1 MSISI
6 SQGDYILYQDISE
19 GSPTGRIWN
28 FPGGTPTGA
37 TATNPIVRYAS
48 PSNTGFSAKLTVS
61 IGSISSSNEKSN
73 IIVVAPEN
81 ISMTMTSNQTAVV
94 SMGKGVTY
102 TAVGST
108 ASAAY
113 YTWNVAGLG
122 TPGITTANNQLGAI
136 IYNWLTLTGSESGA
150 TYSTYVSTSS
160 VILTSLLGNTASS
173 SVTVAY
179 SKNGLFE
186 RYNYLASPF
195 TLGLHYQ
202 SVADTGILLTA
213 LGISGSGNA
222 YSVNTTGSSAVP
234 IPINNTQFRAQG
246 EITSYWSSSQDIVMP
261 SSINY
266 GLFTGQYIA
275 SSLAFNALGVPGA
288 TGWGSLTRY
297 TLGNYMLPG
306 DLGTYFSNI
315 FYFADIQGYGKS
327 LINNRYWTS
336 TQVSNLIFNE
346 FSIGYQSS
354 KALEVAFYSGEYP
367 VAYAAELDGAGGA
380 SGGYGGACL
389 PAASFVGGSDVKLYL
404 TLRFSTISPCI
415 NNIESGY
422 DMIVEVV
429 VSSMSINAGLGNS
442 PDGTLVFMQ
451 DTGAG
456 SGVASLINAA
466 LVSNGNLFENNV
478 VASASPD
485 YAWMYNIPS
494 GVDPNTFN
502 GLKISIIDNDWLGS
516 GLFIAAVD
524 LSDNGPW
531 APYTFWPGVPVAGN
545 PGKTNWISFNTN
557 RIANP
562 YQIANL
568 GSTGPVRGWY
578 FGQSII

>member
-1 MSISI
+1 
-6 SQGDYILYQDISE
+6 
-19 GSPTGRIWN
+19 
-28 FPGGTPTGA
+28 
-37 TATNPIVRYAS
+37 
-48 PSNTGFSAKLTVS
+48 
-61 IGSISSSNEKSN
+61 
-73 IIVVAPEN
+73 
-81 ISMTMTSNQTAVV
+81 
-94 SMGKGVTY
+94 
-102 TAVGST
+102 
-108 ASAAY
+108 
-113 YTWNVAGLG
+113 
-122 TPGITTANNQLGAI
+122 
-136 IYNWLTLTGSESGA
+136 
-150 TYSTYVSTSS
+150 
-160 VILTSLLGNTASS
+160 
-173 SVTVAY
+173 
-179 SKNGLFE
+179 
-186 RYNYLASPF
+186 
-195 TLGLHYQ
+195 
-202 SVADTGILLTA
+202 
-213 LGISGSGNA
+213 
-222 YSVNTTGSSAVP
+222 
-234 IPINNTQFRAQG
+234 
-246 EITSYWSSSQDIVMP
+246 MP
-261 SSINY
+261 SSLNY

-288 TGWGSLTRY
+288 TGATGWGSLTRY
-297 TLGNYMLPG
+297 TQGNYMLPG
-306 DLGTYFSNI
+306 DLGTYFNNI

-327 LINNRYWTS
+327 LVSNRYWTS

-389 PAASFVGGSDVKLYL
+389 PAATLVGGSDVKLYL

-422 DMIVEVV
+422 NMTVEVV
-429 VSSMSINAGLGNS
+429 VSSMSDINAGLGNS

-456 SGVASLINAA
+456 LGVASLINAA
-466 LVSNGNLFENNV
+466 LVSNGNGFENNI

-545 PGKTNWISFNTN
+545 PGKTN
-557 RIANP
+557 
-562 YQIANL
+562 
-568 GSTGPVRGWY
+568 
-578 FGQSII
+578 

>member
-6 SQGDYILYQDISE
+6 SQGDYILYQDISD

-37 TATNPIVRYAS
+37 TATNPIVRYSS

-73 IIVVAPEN
+73 IIVVVPEN
-81 ISMTMTSNQTAVV
+81 ISMTMTSNQTTVV
-94 SMGKGVTY
+94 PMGTTVSY

-113 YTWNVAGLG
+113 YTWNLAGSG
-122 TPGITTANNQLGAI
+122 TPGITTANNQLGTT
-136 IYNWLTLTGSESGA
+136 IYNWLALTGSESGA

-160 VILTSLLGNTASS
+160 AVLTSFLGNTTSS
-173 SVTVAY
+173 SVTVTY

-186 RYNYLASPF
+186 GYNYLASSF
-195 TLGLHYQ
+195 VLGRNYY

-222 YSVNTTGSSAVP
+222 YSVNTATSIGP

-246 EITSYWSSSQDIVMP
+246 EITSYWSSSQDFKIP
-261 SSINY
+261 INLNY

-275 SSLAFNALGVPGA
+275 SSLAFNALSVPGA

-297 TLGNYMLPG
+297 TQGNYMLPG
-306 DLGTYFSNI
+306 DLTAYFNNI

-327 LINNRYWTS
+327 LVSNRYWTS

-367 VAYAAELDGAGGA
+367 VAYESELDGAGGA

-389 PAASFVGGSDVKLYL
+389 PSASYVSGTVTLYL
-404 TLRFSTISPCI
+404 TLRFSTVSPCI

-422 DMIVEVV
+422 DMTVDVTISDILISGGV
-429 VSSMSINAGLGNS
+429 GNS

-456 SGVASLINAA
+456 LGVASLINAA
-466 LVSNGNLFENNV
+466 LVSNGNGFENNI

-485 YAWMYNIPS
+485 YAWMYNI
-494 GVDPNTFN
+494 GLVDPNTFN
-502 GLKISIIDNDWLGS
+502 GLKISIIDNDWGGS

-531 APYTFWPGVPVAGN
+531 AGRRGVPTTATI
-545 PGKTNWISFNTN
+545 GKTNWISFNTN

-562 YQIANL
+562 YQIANP

-578 FGQSII
+578 FGSP

>member
-6 SQGDYILYQDISE
+6 SQGDYILYQDISD

-37 TATNPIVRYAS
+37 TATNPIVRYSS

-73 IIVVAPEN
+73 IIVVVPEN
-81 ISMTMTSNQTAVV
+81 ISMTMTSNQTTVV
-94 SMGKGVTY
+94 PMGTTVSY

-113 YTWNVAGLG
+113 YTWNLAGSG
-122 TPGITTANNQLGAI
+122 TPGITTANNQLGTT
-136 IYNWLTLTGSESGA
+136 IYNWLALTGSESGA

-160 VILTSLLGNTASS
+160 AVLTSFLGNTTSS
-173 SVTVAY
+173 SVTVTY

-186 RYNYLASPF
+186 GYNYLASSF
-195 TLGLHYQ
+195 VLGRNYY

-222 YSVNTTGSSAVP
+222 YSVNTATSIGP

-246 EITSYWSSSQDIVMP
+246 EITSYWSSSQDFKIP
-261 SSINY
+261 INLNY

-275 SSLAFNALGVPGA
+275 SSLAFNALSVPGA

-306 DLGTYFSNI
+306 DLTAYFNNI

-327 LINNRYWTS
+327 LVSNRYWTS

-367 VAYAAELDGAGGA
+367 VAYESELDGAGGA

-389 PAASFVGGSDVKLYL
+389 PSASYVSGTVTLYL
-404 TLRFSTISPCI
+404 TLRFSTVSPCI

-422 DMIVEVV
+422 DMTVDVTISDILISGGV
-429 VSSMSINAGLGNS
+429 GNS

-456 SGVASLINAA
+456 LGVASLINAA
-466 LVSNGNLFENNV
+466 LVSNGNGFENNI

-485 YAWMYNIPS
+485 YAWMYNI
-494 GVDPNTFN
+494 GLVDPNTFN
-502 GLKISIIDNDWLGS
+502 GLKISIIDNDWGGS

-531 APYTFWPGVPVAGN
+531 AGRRGVPTTATI
-545 PGKTNWISFNTN
+545 GKTNWISFNTN

-562 YQIANL
+562 YQIANP

-578 FGQSII
+578 FGSP

>member
-1 MSISI
+1 L
-6 SQGDYILYQDISE
+6 D
-19 GSPTGRIWN
+19 
-28 FPGGTPTGA
+28 
-37 TATNPIVRYAS
+37 
-48 PSNTGFSAKLTVS
+48 
-61 IGSISSSNEKSN
+61 
-73 IIVVAPEN
+73 
-81 ISMTMTSNQTAVV
+81 
-94 SMGKGVTY
+94 
-102 TAVGST
+102 
-108 ASAAY
+108 
-113 YTWNVAGLG
+113 
-122 TPGITTANNQLGAI
+122 
-136 IYNWLTLTGSESGA
+136 LTGSESGA

-179 SKNGLFE
+179 SKNGKFE
-186 RYNYLASPF
+186 GYNYLASPF
-195 TLGLHYQ
+195 TLGLAYY

-222 YSVNTTGSSAVP
+222 YRIGTTGSTAP

-246 EITSYWSSSQDIVMP
+246 EITSYWSSSQDFTMP
-261 SSINY
+261 SNLNY

-297 TLGNYMLPG
+297 TQGNYMLPG

-315 FYFADIQGYGKS
+315 FYFADIQGYGKTLVS
-327 LINNRYWTS
+327 NRYWTS
-336 TQVSNLIFNE
+336 TQVSDLIFNE

-367 VAYAAELDGAGGA
+367 VAYEYELDGAGGA

-389 PAASFVGGSDVKLYL
+389 PSASYVSGTVKIYL
-404 TLRFSTISPCI
+404 TMRFSQISPCI
-415 NNIESGY
+415 NNIDPGY
-422 DMIVEVV
+422 DITVEVTI
-429 VSSMSINAGLGNS
+429 SDILIAGGIGNS

-451 DTGAG
+451 NTGTG
-456 SGVASLINAA
+456 TGTGVASLINAA
-466 LVSNGNLFENNV
+466 LVSDGNGLENNV

-502 GLKISIIDNDWLGS
+502 GLKISIINNQWPNPGS
-516 GLFIAAVD
+516 GIFLVAVD

-531 APYTFWPGVPVAGN
+531 AGRRGVPTTATI
-545 PGKTNWISFNTN
+545 GKTNWISFNTN

-562 YQIANL
+562 YQIANP

-578 FGQSII
+578 FSSP

>member
-19 GSPTGRIWN
+19 GSPTGRIWD

-37 TATNPIVRYAS
+37 TATNPIVRYSS

-94 SMGKGVTY
+94 PMGKGVTY

-160 VILTSLLGNTASS
+160 VVLTSFLGNTTSS
-173 SVTVAY
+173 SVTVTY

-186 RYNYLASPF
+186 PYNYLASPF
-195 TLGLHYQ
+195 TLGLIYYL
-202 SVADTGILLTA
+202 VADTGIPLTA
-213 LGISGSGNA
+213 LGMSGSGNA
-222 YSVNTTGSSAVP
+222 YSVNTVTAIPSP
-234 IPINNTQFRAQG
+234 RPINNTQFRAQG
-246 EITSYWSSSQDIVMP
+246 EITSYWSSSQDITMP
-261 SSINY
+261 SSLNY

-275 SSLAFNALGVPGA
+275 SSIAFNALGVPGA
-288 TGWGSLTRY
+288 TGWGALTRY
-297 TLGNYMLPG
+297 TQGNYMLPG
-306 DLGTYFSNI
+306 DLGTYFNKI

-327 LINNRYWTS
+327 LIDNRYWTS
-336 TQVSNLIFNE
+336 TQVSSLIFNE

-389 PAASFVGGSDVKLYL
+389 PSAALVGGTVKLYL
-404 TLRFSTISPCI
+404 TVRFSTGFPCI

-422 DMIVEVV
+422 DITVEVTISDIGGV
-429 VSSMSINAGLGNS
+429 GNS
-442 PDGTLVFMQ
+442 PDGTLIFMQ

-466 LVSNGNLFENNV
+466 LVSNGNLLENNI

-485 YAWMYNIPS
+485 YAWMYNI
-494 GVDPNTFN
+494 GLVDPNTFN
-502 GLKISIIDNDWLGS
+502 GLKISIIDNDYQGS

-531 APYTFWPGVPVAGN
+531 AGRRGVPTTATI
-545 PGKTNWISFNTN
+545 GKTNWISFNTN

-562 YQIANL
+562 YQIANP

-578 FGQSII
+578 FGAP

>member
-19 GSPTGRIWN
+19 GSPTGRIWD

-37 TATNPIVRYAS
+37 TATNPIVRYSS

-61 IGSISSSNEKSN
+61 IGSISSSKEKSN

-94 SMGKGVTY
+94 PMGKGVTY

-160 VILTSLLGNTASS
+160 VVLTSFLGNTTSS
-173 SVTVAY
+173 SVTVTY

-186 RYNYLASPF
+186 PYNYLASPF
-195 TLGLHYQ
+195 TLGLAYY

-222 YSVNTTGSSAVP
+222 YSIGTTGSTAP

-246 EITSYWSSSQDIVMP
+246 EITSYWSSSQDITMP
-261 SSINY
+261 SSLNY

-275 SSLAFNALGVPGA
+275 SSIAFNALGVPGA
-288 TGWGSLTRY
+288 TGWGALTRY
-297 TLGNYMLPG
+297 TQGNYMLPG
-306 DLGTYFSNI
+306 DLGTYFNKI

-327 LINNRYWTS
+327 LIDNRYWTS
-336 TQVSNLIFNE
+336 TQVSSLIFNE

-367 VAYAAELDGAGGA
+367 VAYESELDGAGGA

-389 PAASFVGGSDVKLYL
+389 PSASYVSGTVKLYL
-404 TLRFSTISPCI
+404 TVRFSTGFPCI

-422 DMIVEVV
+422 DITVEVTI
-429 VSSMSINAGLGNS
+429 SDAGGVGNS
-442 PDGTLVFMQ
+442 PDGTLIFMQ

-466 LVSNGNLFENNV
+466 LVSNGNLLENNI

-485 YAWMYNIPS
+485 YAWMYNI
-494 GVDPNTFN
+494 GLVDPNTFN

-531 APYTFWPGVPVAGN
+531 AGRRGVPTTATI
-545 PGKTNWISFNTN
+545 GKTNWISFNTN

-562 YQIANL
+562 YQIANP

-578 FGQSII
+578 FGAP

>member
-19 GSPTGRIWN
+19 GSPTGRIWD

-37 TATNPIVRYAS
+37 TATNPIVRYSS

-94 SMGKGVTY
+94 PMGKGVTY

-160 VILTSLLGNTASS
+160 AVLTSFLGNTTSS
-173 SVTVAY
+173 SVTVTY

-186 RYNYLASPF
+186 PYNYLASPF
-195 TLGLHYQ
+195 TLGLIYYL
-202 SVADTGILLTA
+202 VADTGIPLTA
-213 LGISGSGNA
+213 LGMSGSGNA
-222 YSVNTTGSSAVP
+222 YSVNTVTAIPSP
-234 IPINNTQFRAQG
+234 RPINNTQFRAQG
-246 EITSYWSSSQDIVMP
+246 EITSYWSSSQDITMP
-261 SSINY
+261 SSLNY

-275 SSLAFNALGVPGA
+275 SSLAFNALGVTGA
-288 TGWGSLTRY
+288 TGWQSLTRY
-297 TLGNYMLPG
+297 TQGNYMLPG
-306 DLGTYFSNI
+306 DLGTYFNKI

-327 LINNRYWTS
+327 LIDNRYWTS
-336 TQVSNLIFNE
+336 TQVSSLIFNE

-367 VAYAAELDGAGGA
+367 VAYESELDGAGGA

-389 PAASFVGGSDVKLYL
+389 PSASYVSGTVKLYL
-404 TLRFSTISPCI
+404 TVRFSTGFPCI

-422 DMIVEVV
+422 DITVEVTI
-429 VSSMSINAGLGNS
+429 SDAGGVGNS
-442 PDGTLVFMQ
+442 PDGTLIFMQ

-466 LVSNGNLFENNV
+466 LVSNGNLLENNI

-485 YAWMYNIPS
+485 YAWMYNI
-494 GVDPNTFN
+494 GLVDPNTFN
-502 GLKISIIDNDWLGS
+502 GLKISIIDNDWGGS

-531 APYTFWPGVPVAGN
+531 AGRRGVPTTATI
-545 PGKTNWISFNTN
+545 GKTNWISFNTN

-562 YQIANL
+562 YQIANP

-578 FGQSII
+578 FGAP

>member
-19 GSPTGRIWN
+19 GSPTGRIWD

-37 TATNPIVRYAS
+37 TATNPIVRYSS

-73 IIVVAPEN
+73 LIVVAPEN

-94 SMGKGVTY
+94 PMGKGVTY

-160 VILTSLLGNTASS
+160 VVLTSFLGNTTSS
-173 SVTVAY
+173 SVTVTY

-186 RYNYLASPF
+186 PYNYLASPF
-195 TLGLHYQ
+195 TLGLIYYL
-202 SVADTGILLTA
+202 VADTGIPLTA
-213 LGISGSGNA
+213 LGMSGSGNA
-222 YSVNTTGSSAVP
+222 YSVNTVTAIPSP
-234 IPINNTQFRAQG
+234 RPINNTQFRAQG
-246 EITSYWSSSQDIVMP
+246 EITSYWSSSQDITMP
-261 SSINY
+261 SSLNY

-275 SSLAFNALGVPGA
+275 SSIAFNALGVPGA
-288 TGWGSLTRY
+288 TGWGALTRY
-297 TLGNYMLPG
+297 TQGNYMLPG
-306 DLGTYFSNI
+306 DLGTYFNKI

-327 LINNRYWTS
+327 LIDNRYWTS
-336 TQVSNLIFNE
+336 TQVSSLIFNE

-367 VAYAAELDGAGGA
+367 VAYESELDGAGGA

-389 PAASFVGGSDVKLYL
+389 PSASYVSGTVKLYL
-404 TLRFSTISPCI
+404 TVRFSTGFPCI

-422 DMIVEVV
+422 DITVEVTI
-429 VSSMSINAGLGNS
+429 S
-442 PDGTLVFMQ
+442 D
-451 DTGAG
+451 
-456 SGVASLINAA
+456 
-466 LVSNGNLFENNV
+466 
-478 VASASPD
+478 
-485 YAWMYNIPS
+485 
-494 GVDPNTFN
+494 
-502 GLKISIIDNDWLGS
+502 ISIAG
-516 GLFIAAVD
+516 
-524 LSDNGPW
+524 
-531 APYTFWPGVPVAGN
+531 GV
-545 PGKTNWISFNTN
+545 
-557 RIANP
+557 
-562 YQIANL
+562 
-568 GSTGPVRGWY
+568 
-578 FGQSII
+578 

>member
-19 GSPTGRIWN
+19 GSPTGRIWD

-37 TATNPIVRYAS
+37 TATNPIVRYSS

-94 SMGKGVTY
+94 PMGKGVTY

-160 VILTSLLGNTASS
+160 VVLTSFLGNTTSS
-173 SVTVAY
+173 SVTVTY

-186 RYNYLASPF
+186 PYNYLASPF
-195 TLGLHYQ
+195 TLGLIYYL
-202 SVADTGILLTA
+202 VADTGIPLTA
-213 LGISGSGNA
+213 LGMSGSGNA
-222 YSVNTTGSSAVP
+222 YSVNTVTAIPSP
-234 IPINNTQFRAQG
+234 RPINNTQFRAQG
-246 EITSYWSSSQDIVMP
+246 EITSYWSSSQDITMP
-261 SSINY
+261 SSLNY

-275 SSLAFNALGVPGA
+275 SSIAFNALGVPGA
-288 TGWGSLTRY
+288 TGWGALTRY
-297 TLGNYMLPG
+297 TQGNYMLPG
-306 DLGTYFSNI
+306 DLGTYFNKI

-327 LINNRYWTS
+327 LIDNRYWTS
-336 TQVSNLIFNE
+336 TQVSSLIFNE

-367 VAYAAELDGAGGA
+367 VAYESELDGAGGA

-389 PAASFVGGSDVKLYL
+389 PSASYVSGTVKLYL
-404 TLRFSTISPCI
+404 TVRFSTGFPCI

-422 DMIVEVV
+422 DITVEVTISDIGGV
-429 VSSMSINAGLGNS
+429 GNS
-442 PDGTLVFMQ
+442 PDGTLIFMQ

-466 LVSNGNLFENNV
+466 LVSNGNLLENNI

-485 YAWMYNIPS
+485 YAWMYNI
-494 GVDPNTFN
+494 GLVDPNTFN
-502 GLKISIIDNDWLGS
+502 GLKISIIDNDYQGS

-531 APYTFWPGVPVAGN
+531 AGRRGVPTTATI
-545 PGKTNWISFNTN
+545 GKTNWISFNTN

-562 YQIANL
+562 YQIANP

-578 FGQSII
+578 FGAP

>member
-1 MSISI
+1 
-6 SQGDYILYQDISE
+6 
-19 GSPTGRIWN
+19 
-28 FPGGTPTGA
+28 
-37 TATNPIVRYAS
+37 
-48 PSNTGFSAKLTVS
+48 
-61 IGSISSSNEKSN
+61 
-73 IIVVAPEN
+73 
-81 ISMTMTSNQTAVV
+81 
-94 SMGKGVTY
+94 
-102 TAVGST
+102 
-108 ASAAY
+108 
-113 YTWNVAGLG
+113 
-122 TPGITTANNQLGAI
+122 
-136 IYNWLTLTGSESGA
+136 
-150 TYSTYVSTSS
+150 
-160 VILTSLLGNTASS
+160 
-173 SVTVAY
+173 
-179 SKNGLFE
+179 
-186 RYNYLASPF
+186 
-195 TLGLHYQ
+195 
-202 SVADTGILLTA
+202 
-213 LGISGSGNA
+213 
-222 YSVNTTGSSAVP
+222 
-234 IPINNTQFRAQG
+234 
-246 EITSYWSSSQDIVMP
+246 MP
-261 SSINY
+261 SSLNY

-327 LINNRYWTS
+327 LVSNRYWTS

-367 VAYAAELDGAGGA
+367 VAYEYELDGAGGA

-404 TLRFSTISPCI
+404 TLRFSTVSPCI

-422 DMIVEVV
+422 DMTVEVV

-456 SGVASLINAA
+456 LGVASLINAA
-466 LVSNGNLFENNV
+466 LVSNGNGFENNI

-485 YAWMYNIPS
+485 YAWMYNI
-494 GVDPNTFN
+494 GLVDPNTFN
-502 GLKISIIDNDWLGS
+502 GLKISIIDNDWGGS

-531 APYTFWPGVPVAGN
+531 AGRRGVPTTATI
-545 PGKTNWISFNTN
+545 GKTNWISFNTN

-562 YQIANL
+562 YQIANP

-578 FGQSII
+578 FGSP

>member
-19 GSPTGRIWN
+19 GSPTGRIWD

-37 TATNPIVRYAS
+37 TATNPIVRYSS

-94 SMGKGVTY
+94 PMGKGVTY

-160 VILTSLLGNTASS
+160 VVLTSFLGNTTSS
-173 SVTVAY
+173 SVTVTY

-186 RYNYLASPF
+186 PYNYLASPF
-195 TLGLHYQ
+195 TLGLNYY

-222 YSVNTTGSSAVP
+222 YSVDTTALAGYN
-234 IPINNTQFRAQG
+234 IPMNNTQFRAQG
-246 EITSYWSSSQDIVMP
+246 EITSYWSSSQDITMP
-261 SSINY
+261 SSLNY

-275 SSLAFNALGVPGA
+275 SSLAFNALGVTGA
-288 TGWGSLTRY
+288 TGWQSLTRY
-297 TLGNYMLPG
+297 TQGNYMLPG
-306 DLGTYFSNI
+306 DLGTYFNNI

-327 LINNRYWTS
+327 LVNNRYWTS

-380 SGGYGGACL
+380 GGGYGGACL
-389 PAASFVGGSDVKLYL
+389 PSAALVGGTVKLYL
-404 TLRFSTISPCI
+404 TVRFSTGFPCI
-415 NNIESGY
+415 NNIEYGY
-422 DMIVEVV
+422 DITVEVTI
-429 VSSMSINAGLGNS
+429 SDISIAGGVGNS

-451 DTGAG
+451 NTGAG

-466 LVSNGNLFENNV
+466 LVSDPNLLENNI

-485 YAWMYNIPS
+485 YAWMYNI
-494 GVDPNTFN
+494 GLVDPNTFN
-502 GLKISIIDNDWLGS
+502 GLKISIIDNDYQGS

-562 YQIANL
+562 YQIANP

-578 FGQSII
+578 FGAP

>member
-1 MSISI
+1 
-6 SQGDYILYQDISE
+6 
-19 GSPTGRIWN
+19 
-28 FPGGTPTGA
+28 
-37 TATNPIVRYAS
+37 
-48 PSNTGFSAKLTVS
+48 
-61 IGSISSSNEKSN
+61 
-73 IIVVAPEN
+73 
-81 ISMTMTSNQTAVV
+81 
-94 SMGKGVTY
+94 
-102 TAVGST
+102 
-108 ASAAY
+108 
-113 YTWNVAGLG
+113 
-122 TPGITTANNQLGAI
+122 
-136 IYNWLTLTGSESGA
+136 
-150 TYSTYVSTSS
+150 
-160 VILTSLLGNTASS
+160 
-173 SVTVAY
+173 
-179 SKNGLFE
+179 
-186 RYNYLASPF
+186 
-195 TLGLHYQ
+195 
-202 SVADTGILLTA
+202 
-213 LGISGSGNA
+213 
-222 YSVNTTGSSAVP
+222 
-234 IPINNTQFRAQG
+234 
-246 EITSYWSSSQDIVMP
+246 MP

-297 TLGNYMLPG
+297 TQGNYMLPG
-306 DLGTYFSNI
+306 DLGTYFNNI

-327 LINNRYWTS
+327 LVSNRYWTS

-367 VAYAAELDGAGGA
+367 VAYESELDGAGGA

-389 PAASFVGGSDVKLYL
+389 PSASYVSGTVTLYL
-404 TLRFSTISPCI
+404 TLRFSTVSPCI

-422 DMIVEVV
+422 DMTVEVV

-456 SGVASLINAA
+456 LGVASLINAA
-466 LVSNGNLFENNV
+466 LVSNGNGFENNI

-485 YAWMYNIPS
+485 YAWMYHR
-494 GVDPNTFN
+494 GLVDPNTFN
-502 GLKISIIDNDWLGS
+502 GLKISIIDNDWGGS

-531 APYTFWPGVPVAGN
+531 APYTFLPGVPVAGN

-562 YQIANL
+562 YQIANP

-578 FGQSII
+578 FGSP

>member
-19 GSPTGRIWN
+19 GSPTGRIWD

-37 TATNPIVRYAS
+37 TATNPIVRYSS

-61 IGSISSSNEKSN
+61 IGSISSSKEKSN

-94 SMGKGVTY
+94 PMGKGVTY

-160 VILTSLLGNTASS
+160 VVLTSFLGNTTSS
-173 SVTVAY
+173 SVTVTY

-186 RYNYLASPF
+186 PYNYLASPF
-195 TLGLHYQ
+195 TLGLIYYL
-202 SVADTGILLTA
+202 VADTGIPLTA
-213 LGISGSGNA
+213 LGMSGSGNA
-222 YSVNTTGSSAVP
+222 YSVNTVTAIPSP
-234 IPINNTQFRAQG
+234 RPINNTQFRAQG
-246 EITSYWSSSQDIVMP
+246 EITSYWSSSQDITMP
-261 SSINY
+261 SSLNY

-275 SSLAFNALGVPGA
+275 SSIAFNALGVPGA
-288 TGWGSLTRY
+288 TGWGALTRY
-297 TLGNYMLPG
+297 TQGNYMLPG
-306 DLGTYFSNI
+306 DLGTYFNKI

-327 LINNRYWTS
+327 LIDNRYWTS
-336 TQVSNLIFNE
+336 TQVSSLIFNE

-367 VAYAAELDGAGGA
+367 VAYESELDGAGGA

-389 PAASFVGGSDVKLYL
+389 PSASYVSGTVKLYL
-404 TLRFSTISPCI
+404 TVRFSTGFPCI

-422 DMIVEVV
+422 DITVEVTI
-429 VSSMSINAGLGNS
+429 SDAGGVGNS
-442 PDGTLVFMQ
+442 PDGTLIFMQ

-466 LVSNGNLFENNV
+466 LVSNGNLLENNI

-485 YAWMYNIPS
+485 YAWMYNI
-494 GVDPNTFN
+494 GLVDPNTFN

-531 APYTFWPGVPVAGN
+531 AGRRGVPTTATI
-545 PGKTNWISFNTN
+545 GKTNWISFNTN

-562 YQIANL
+562 YQIANP

-578 FGQSII
+578 FGAP

>member
-19 GSPTGRIWN
+19 GSPTGRIWD

-37 TATNPIVRYAS
+37 TATNPIVRYSS

-73 IIVVAPEN
+73 LIVVAPEN

-94 SMGKGVTY
+94 PMGKGVTY

-160 VILTSLLGNTASS
+160 VVLTSFLGNTTSS
-173 SVTVAY
+173 SVTVTY

-186 RYNYLASPF
+186 PYNYLASPF
-195 TLGLHYQ
+195 TLGLIYYL
-202 SVADTGILLTA
+202 VADTGIPLTA
-213 LGISGSGNA
+213 LGMSGSGNA
-222 YSVNTTGSSAVP
+222 YSVNTVTAIPSP
-234 IPINNTQFRAQG
+234 RPINNTQFRAQG
-246 EITSYWSSSQDIVMP
+246 EITSYWSSSQDITMP
-261 SSINY
+261 SSLNY

-275 SSLAFNALGVPGA
+275 SSIAFNALGVPGA
-288 TGWGSLTRY
+288 TGWGALTRY
-297 TLGNYMLPG
+297 TQGNYMLPG
-306 DLGTYFSNI
+306 DLGTYFNKI

-327 LINNRYWTS
+327 LIDNRYWTS
-336 TQVSNLIFNE
+336 TQVSSLIFNE

-367 VAYAAELDGAGGA
+367 VAYESELDGAGGA

-389 PAASFVGGSDVKLYL
+389 PSASYVSGTVKLYL
-404 TLRFSTISPCI
+404 TVRFSTGFPCI

-422 DMIVEVV
+422 DITVEVTISDIGGV
-429 VSSMSINAGLGNS
+429 GNS
-442 PDGTLVFMQ
+442 PDGTLIFMQ

-466 LVSNGNLFENNV
+466 LVSNGNLLENNI

-485 YAWMYNIPS
+485 YAWMYNI
-494 GVDPNTFN
+494 GLVDPNTFN
-502 GLKISIIDNDWLGS
+502 GLKISIIDNDYQGS

-531 APYTFWPGVPVAGN
+531 AGRRGVPTTATI
-545 PGKTNWISFNTN
+545 GKTNWISFNTN

-562 YQIANL
+562 YQIANP

-578 FGQSII
+578 FGAP

>member
-6 SQGDYILYQDISE
+6 SQGDYILYQDISD

-37 TATNPIVRYAS
+37 TATNPIVRYSS

-73 IIVVAPEN
+73 IIVVVPEN
-81 ISMTMTSNQTAVV
+81 ISMTMTSNQTTVV
-94 SMGKGVTY
+94 PMGTTVSY

-113 YTWNVAGLG
+113 YTWNLAGSG
-122 TPGITTANNQLGAI
+122 TPGITTANNQLGTT
-136 IYNWLTLTGSESGA
+136 IYNWLALTGSESGA

-160 VILTSLLGNTASS
+160 AVLTSFLGNTTSS
-173 SVTVAY
+173 SVTVTY

-186 RYNYLASPF
+186 GYNYLASSF
-195 TLGLHYQ
+195 VLGRNYY

-222 YSVNTTGSSAVP
+222 YSVNTATSIGP

-246 EITSYWSSSQDIVMP
+246 EITSYWSSSQDFKIP
-261 SSINY
+261 INLNY

-275 SSLAFNALGVPGA
+275 SSLAFNALSVPGA

-297 TLGNYMLPG
+297 TQGNYMLPG
-306 DLGTYFSNI
+306 DLTAYFNNI

-327 LINNRYWTS
+327 LVSNRYWTS

-367 VAYAAELDGAGGA
+367 VAYESELDGAGGA

-389 PAASFVGGSDVKLYL
+389 PSASYVSGTVTLYL
-404 TLRFSTISPCI
+404 TLRFSTVSPCI

-422 DMIVEVV
+422 DMTVDVTISDILISGGV
-429 VSSMSINAGLGNS
+429 GNS

-456 SGVASLINAA
+456 LGVASLINAA
-466 LVSNGNLFENNV
+466 LVSNGNGFENNI

-485 YAWMYNIPS
+485 YAWMYNI
-494 GVDPNTFN
+494 GLVDPNTFN
-502 GLKISIIDNDWLGS
+502 GLKISIIDNDWGGS

-531 APYTFWPGVPVAGN
+531 AGRRGVPTTATI
-545 PGKTNWISFNTN
+545 GKTNWISFNTN

-562 YQIANL
+562 YQIANP

-578 FGQSII
+578 FGAP

>member
-94 SMGKGVTY
+94 PMGKGVTY

-173 SVTVAY
+173 SVTVTY

-297 TLGNYMLPG
+297 TQGNYMLPG
-306 DLGTYFSNI
+306 DLGTYFNNI

-327 LINNRYWTS
+327 LISNRYWTS

-346 FSIGYQSS
+346 FYIGYQSS

-367 VAYAAELDGAGGA
+367 VAYESELDGAGGA

-389 PAASFVGGSDVKLYL
+389 PSASYVSGTVTLYL
-404 TLRFSTISPCI
+404 TLRFSTGSPCI

-422 DMIVEVV
+422 DMTVDVTISDILISGGV
-429 VSSMSINAGLGNS
+429 GNS

-456 SGVASLINAA
+456 LGVASLINAA
-466 LVSNGNLFENNV
+466 LVSNGNGFENNI

-485 YAWMYNIPS
+485 YAWMYNI
-494 GVDPNTFN
+494 GLVDPNTFN
-502 GLKISIIDNDWLGS
+502 GLKISIIDNDWGGS
-516 GLFIAAVD
+516 GLFLAAVD

-531 APYTFWPGVPVAGN
+531 AGRRGVPTTATI
-545 PGKTNWISFNTN
+545 GKTNWISFNTN

-562 YQIANL
+562 YQIANP

-578 FGQSII
+578 FGSP

>member
-37 TATNPIVRYAS
+37 TATNPIVRYVS

-73 IIVVAPEN
+73 IIVVVPEN
-81 ISMTMTSNQTAVV
+81 ISMTMISNQTTVV
-94 SMGKGVTY
+94 PMGTTVSY

-113 YTWNVAGLG
+113 YTWNLAGLNN
-122 TPGITTANNQLGAI
+122 PNLTTINNQTGAL
-136 IYNWLTLTGSESGA
+136 IYSWLDLTGSESGA

-173 SVTVAY
+173 SVTVTY

-246 EITSYWSSSQDIVMP
+246 EITSYWSSSQDITMP
-261 SSINY
+261 SSLNY

-327 LINNRYWTS
+327 LVSNRYWTS

-367 VAYAAELDGAGGA
+367 VAYEYELDGAGGA

-389 PAASFVGGSDVKLYL
+389 PSASYVSGTVTLYL
-404 TLRFSTISPCI
+404 TLRFSTVSPCI

-422 DMIVEVV
+422 DMTVDVTISDILISGGV
-429 VSSMSINAGLGNS
+429 GNS

-456 SGVASLINAA
+456 LGVASLINAA
-466 LVSNGNLFENNV
+466 LVSNGNGFENNI

-485 YAWMYNIPS
+485 YAWMYNI
-494 GVDPNTFN
+494 GLVDPNTFN
-502 GLKISIIDNDWLGS
+502 GLKISIIDNDWGGS
-516 GLFIAAVD
+516 GLFLAAVD

-531 APYTFWPGVPVAGN
+531 AGRRGVPTTATI
-545 PGKTNWISFNTN
+545 GKTNWISFNTN

-562 YQIANL
+562 YQIANP

-578 FGQSII
+578 FGSP